1 MSSFTKLRHL
11 SFSAIKDASECPYR
25 FKLGNID
32 KIRLRKQSIDTIFGT
47 LLHNCI
53 QDYLFQNIDI
63 EVVKKKFIRIWK
75 RFCKLYV
82 KHLNWQKISQFLFA
96 GVNIIKHVPA
106 AFEGYTAIAVEE
118 KLEIP
123 IGEKHEHVNFKGYVD
138 LVLKN
143 KDDKLL
149 IADLKTAK
157 SAYMFGKYLDAM
169 KRNQLRYYRH
179 FYAKKHNLKAEDI
192 DTCFIVLEKDPA
204 SKAPIQFLNEKVT
217 TRTTNNSLKIIDNLI
232 ESVKK
237 EEFPK
242 NKESCWN
249 EKGGF
254 GCNYYKTEHCK

>member
-1 MSSFTKLRHL
+1 MSSFTKLSHL

-53 QDYLFQNIDI
+53 QEYLFEGTDI
-63 EVVKKKFIRIWK
+63 EIVKKKFIRTWK

-82 KHLNWQKISQFLFA
+82 KYLNWNKISQFLFA
-96 GVNIIKHVPA
+96 GVNILKHTPA
-106 AFEGYTAIAVEE
+106 AFEGYTAVAVEE

-123 IGEKHEHVNFKGYVD
+123 IDEKHEHVNFKGYID
-138 LVLKN
+138 IVLKD
-143 KDDKLL
+143 KDGKIV
-149 IADLKTAK
+149 IADLKTAR
-157 SAYMFGKYLDAM
+157 SAYMFYTYLDAT
-169 KRNQLRYYRH
+169 KRSQLRYYRH
-179 FYAKKHNLKAEDI
+179 FYAKKHNLNADDI
-192 DTCFIVLEKDPA
+192 GTCFIVLEKDP
-204 SKAPIQFLNEKVT
+204 SSQMPIQFLDEKVT
-217 TRTTNNSLKIIDNLI
+217 TRTTKNSLKIIDNLI
-232 ESVKK
+232 ESVRK

-242 NKESCWN
+242 NKKACWN